1 MNLGERNWR
10 KRFNM
15 PPFVVLVCRGSDP
28 AAYASR
34 LTDLIYYLG
43 PDRLRVMAHGS
54 YSPPGTRPLTRH
66 GSRILF
72 TTWDPTAYASRL
84 TDLIYYLGPGRLRVT
99 AHGSYS
105 PPGTRLFTR
114 HGSRILFTT
123 WDPAAYASGLTD
135 PTSCAGHGESSR
147 V

>member
-54 YSPPGTRPLTRH
+54 YLLPGTRPLTRH

-72 TTWDPTAYASRL
+72 TTWDPAAYASRL
-84 TDLIYYLGPGRLRVT
+84 TDLIYHLGPGCLRVT

-105 PPGTRLFTR
+105 PPGTRLRTR
-114 HGSRILFTT
+114 QGSRIRQVVRDTANRQEFR
-123 WDPAAYASGLTD
+123 
-135 PTSCAGHGESSR
+135 AGCPVPR
-147 V
+147 PILQTV